1 MPASRRPPRR
11 GRRCDQGRTRSGEQ
25 HMDLNLRICAVREVI
40 PLIEL
45 HAERHALF
53 DMVVSF
59 ENVFGALAVYGRAP
73 RLHRRLG
80 KEWKRKQIILR
91 CFDAGPGS
99 RFAPGPQIVERALDR
114 FEQLS
119 PASVLL
125 HCVKG
130 RSRSAAL
137 GLTFLRY
144 VRGPGSEIECMAEL
158 LRVRPQAQPNK
169 AIVEHADRILGC
181 NGRLIEAADRQ
192 RAAKNPGLGR

>member
-1 MPASRRPPRR
+1 MRQQERFASL
-11 GRRCDQGRTRSGEQ
+11 Q
-25 HMDLNLRICAVREVI
+25 LRICAVGEVI
-40 PLIEL
+40 PLIKE
-45 HAERHALF
+45 HADQYAPF
-53 DMVVSF
+53 DMVVSV
-59 ENVFGALAVYGRAP
+59 ENFFGALGIYGRAP

-91 CFDAGPGS
+91 CFDADSNS
-99 RFAPGPQIVERALDR
+99 RFAPRPEIVRCALSR

-144 VRGPGSEIECMAEL
+144 VRGPRTEIECMGEL
-158 LRVRPQAQPNK
+158 LKVRPQARPNK
-169 AIVEHADRILGC
+169 AIVGHADKILGC
-181 NGRLIEAADRQ
+181 DGRLIAVVEKHLAEH
-192 RAAKNPGLGR
+192 